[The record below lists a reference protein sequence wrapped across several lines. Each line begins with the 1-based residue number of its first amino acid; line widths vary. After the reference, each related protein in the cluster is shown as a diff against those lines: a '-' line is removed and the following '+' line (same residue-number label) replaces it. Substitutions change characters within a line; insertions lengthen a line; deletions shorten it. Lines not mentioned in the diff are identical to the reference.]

1 MQLRSADTGMT
12 FYVYSLKLL
21 QKWMKYLNIKCAIIN
36 KWKQEFL
43 VCMGGFSGWSV
54 FKMFTRPY
62 KQNCGICFYVQCC
75 FDSRYKIA
83 QLPLSVRNSK
93 MPCAS
98 TTCSCFTATVLSNS
112 KWCDMLSENR
122 FSVWALNDNMLRKG
136 LKFITL
142 LHETAEVFIIK
153 KKLKLTSC
161 QIMTYKCSWCIRYI
175 KTLHTWI
182 AQDNEKHE
190 KIISLQN

>member
-1 MQLRSADTGMT
+1 
-12 FYVYSLKLL
+12 
-21 QKWMKYLNIKCAIIN
+21 MKYEMLSQPHCRKHFKILCAIFN

-43 VCMGGFSGWSV
+43 ICMGGFSGWSV

-62 KQNCGICFYVQCC
+62 EQRYGVRFDMSWH
-75 FDSRYKIA
+75 FDSRYKIP

-122 FSVWALNDNMLRKG
+122 FSVWALHDNMLRKG
-136 LKFITL
+136 LEFITL
-142 LHETAEVFIIK
+142 LHETTEVIIIK
-153 KKLKLTSC
+153 NS
-161 QIMTYKCSWCIRYI
+161 QNWRAVRSWYTNAAEAQC
-175 KTLHTWI
+175 TLQFCT
-182 AQDNEKHE
+182 HE
-190 KIISLQN
+190 

>member
-1 MQLRSADTGMT
+1 MNYEMLSQPPCR
-12 FYVYSLKLL
+12 
-21 QKWMKYLNIKCAIIN
+21 KYLNIHCAIIN

-43 VCMGGFSGWSV
+43 ACMGGFNRWSV

-62 KQNCGICFYVQCC
+62 EQSCGDSFDVWWF

-83 QLPLSVRNSK
+83 ELPLSVRNSK

-122 FSVWALNDNMLRKG
+122 FTVWALNDNMLRKG
-136 LKFITL
+136 LQFITL
-142 LHETAEVFIIK
+142 LHETTEVIIIK
-153 KKLKLTSC
+153 KKSKLTSC
-161 QIMTYKCSWCIRYI
+161 RIMTHKCSWCTRYI
-175 KTLHTWI
+175 KTLHTWMV
-182 AQDNEKHE
+182 QNREKHE
-190 KIISLQN
+190 KFISLQN